1 MSAMAT
7 LQAVVD
13 EILDAR
19 RSAPS
24 QRSVLSAISGID
36 ACGKGF
42 FTERLVGALQRKAV
56 RAVAIN
62 VDAWLNIDRFDASD
76 PAGHYYHN
84 AIRFEEMFSE
94 VVLPLRDGRS
104 RRAVI
109 N

>member
-1 MSAMAT
+1 MST

-36 ACGKGF
+36 ACGKGY
-42 FTERLVGALQRKAV
+42 FTERLVGGLQRKGV

-62 VDAWLNIDRFDASD
+62 VDAWLNIDRFDAYN
-76 PAGHYYHN
+76 PAEHYYHN
-84 AIRFEEMFSE
+84 AIRFVVMFS
-94 VVLPLRDGRS
+94 VLVRPLRDQRS
-104 RRAVI
+104 RLTVI
-109 N
+109 NYAD